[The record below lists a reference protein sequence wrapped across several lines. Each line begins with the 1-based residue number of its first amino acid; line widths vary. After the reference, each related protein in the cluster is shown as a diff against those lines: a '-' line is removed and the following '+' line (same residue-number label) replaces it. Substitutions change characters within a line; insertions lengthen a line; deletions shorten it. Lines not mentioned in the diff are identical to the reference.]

1 MKYAKSI
8 VATVMGLVAPLA
20 ALFAANGTLT
30 SADIKAALVTAV
42 VSGGSV
48 LGVKNA
54 GTTVA
59 GLVVKVT
66 ADLDKFKAAL
76 DTALAASLVIDS
88 KPKRTKTVIGDAV
101 PDVIPSVD
109 ANGHV
114 RLDFADGKAMFWDD
128 TKQTFML
135 TTPTPTPPVVAP
147 APVDPT
153 PPTV

>member
-20 ALFAANGTLT
+20 ALFAANGALT

-48 LGVKNA
+48 FGVKNA

-76 DTALAASLVIDS
+76 DVALSQSLVIE
-88 KPKRTKTVIGDAV
+88 PQPVAV
-101 PDVIPSVD
+101 
-109 ANGHV
+109 
-114 RLDFADGKAMFWDD
+114 
-128 TKQTFML
+128 
-135 TTPTPTPPVVAP
+135 P
-147 APVDPT
+147 APVDLAVPA
-153 PPTV
+153 PPAV

>member
-1 MKYAKSI
+1 
-8 VATVMGLVAPLA
+8 V
-20 ALFAANGTLT
+20 F
-30 SADIKAALVTAV
+30 
-42 VSGGSV
+42 
-48 LGVKNA
+48 GVKNA

-76 DTALAASLVIDS
+76 DTALAASLVIDR
-88 KPKRTKTVIGDAV
+88 KPVAKRVIVNDVV
-101 PDVIPSVD
+101 PDVTPSVD

-147 APVDPT
+147 APVDPPT
-153 PPTV
+153 PPAV